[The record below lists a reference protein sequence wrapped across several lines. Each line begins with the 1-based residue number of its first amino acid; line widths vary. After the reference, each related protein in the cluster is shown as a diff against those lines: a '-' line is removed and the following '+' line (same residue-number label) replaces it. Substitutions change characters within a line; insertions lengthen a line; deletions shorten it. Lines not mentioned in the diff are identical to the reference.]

1 LQDAD
6 FDTVDETPPSRRPA
20 SKRRTRAAE
29 VHNMSERVSLESF
42 SCWCHLQLPWCV
54 LDLV

>member
-6 FDTVDETPPSRRPA
+6 LDTVDETPASRRPA

-29 VHNMSERVSLESF
+29 VHNMSERVSLSGE
-42 SCWCHLQLPWCV
+42 L
-54 LDLV
+54 